1 MGLRHQ
7 WSAGLSDEGII
18 APDSKELT
26 GFRLVFT
33 EEIDGRTVLFGPSP
47 IEFSRHKPE
56 IIGMTVNI
64 YRRRYRIV
72 GARLREGG
80 PTVARSEVVGLAVV
94 EP

>member
-1 MGLRHQ
+1 
-7 WSAGLSDEGII
+7 
-18 APDSKELT
+18 
-26 GFRLVFT
+26 
-33 EEIDGRTVLFGPSP
+33 
-47 IEFSRHKPE
+47 
-56 IIGMTVNI
+56 MTVNI